1 MLKYI
6 KEAEEDIKMD
16 VQVGPQE
23 EVEVEMEEPK
33 CNAVDMAKKDP
44 ETVPV
49 ACVEKEGVKEF
60 YVDAKDV
67 AKLADMNE
75 ATMIDALNSI
85 IACNEE
91 SGISA
96 DNLVV
101 VMSEGTELYERN
113 LERNGAA
120 CVHFVSESADESQ
133 EKDIEMD
140 VQVGPNEEEISVSED
155 PQEANPVDAVK
166 REYDSV
172 VVAKDDDKFFMDVE
186 DVQKCA
192 DLNCESVI
200 DTING
205 IIGVHEDYD
214 MNTENVVLLVNENA
228 RIDTLNM
235 LKECGVLMEA
245 DFTFLPKFKQEPK
258 MKKYL
263 KDIKEA
269 EDFLNDN
276 GQPTKTGVQKG
287 FRIALRVINIIQNV
301 DALIGLPFLWTLVI
315 IPTYLVSRALDLAER
330 IGEEKLAEAECKK
343 VIDTYKKALD
353 ECQDEKTKAKMQKQY
368 DKLVKSHNE
377 FIKDEKK

>member
-23 EVEVEMEEPK
+23 EVEAEMEEPK
-33 CNAVDMAKKDP
+33 CSAVDMAKKDP

-60 YVDAKDV
+60 FVDAKDV
-67 AKLADMNE
+67 AKLADLNE
-75 ATMIDALNSI
+75 ETMIDALDSI
-85 IACNEE
+85 IACNED
-91 SGISA
+91 SGICAS
-96 DNLVV
+96 NLVV
-101 VMSEGTELYERN
+101 VISEGTELYERN

-120 CVHFVSESADESQ
+120 CVHYVSESADETL
-133 EKDIEMD
+133 EKDIAMD

-205 IIGVHEDYD
+205 IIGVHEEYD
-214 MNTENVVLLVNENA
+214 MNTGNVVMLVNENA
-228 RIDTLNM
+228 RFDTLKM
-235 LKECGVLMEA
+235 LEECGVIMLEQMTEEQKGRKSMISKVGKIIKNVFI
-245 DFTFLPKFKQEPK
+245 DSGVTNIKTSTFSIGGQNSKFVNGESDAILVRFKAVEK
-258 MKKYL
+258 SYGRTVNNDGGYSVGSKS
-263 KDIKEA
+263 KDVTNDAAKV
-269 EDFLNDN
+269 FNDN
-276 GQPTKTGVQKG
+276 KKKFISAIQKEYPDYKVKG
-287 FRIALRVINIIQNV
+287 MRIQAGRLGAINISV
-301 DALIGLPFLWTLVI
+301 MFDF
-315 IPTYLVSRALDLAER
+315 S
-330 IGEEKLAEAECKK
+330 K
-343 VIDTYKKALD
+343 
-353 ECQDEKTKAKMQKQY
+353 
-368 DKLVKSHNE
+368 
-377 FIKDEKK
+377 

>member
-23 EVEVEMEEPK
+23 EVEAEMEEPK

-44 ETVPV
+44 ETVPI

-67 AKLADMNE
+67 AKLADLNE
-75 ATMIDALNSI
+75 ETMIDALNSI
-85 IACNEE
+85 IACNEDA
-91 SGISA
+91 GICA
-96 DNLVV
+96 NNVVV

-120 CVHFVSESADESQ
+120 CVHFMTESADESQ
-133 EKDIEMD
+133 ENDIEMD
-140 VQVGPNEEEISVSED
+140 VQVGPNGEEITMSED

-214 MNTENVVLLVNENA
+214 MNTDNVVLLVNENT
-228 RIDTLNM
+228 RSDTMSM
-235 LKECGVLMEA
+235 LEECGVLMEA
-245 DFTFLPKFKQEPK
+245 KFNFLPKFKQDPK
-258 MKKYL
+258 MKKYVGAL
-263 KDIKEA
+263 EEA
-269 EDFLNDN
+269 ENYLNMN
-276 GQPTKTGVQKG
+276 GEPTKAGVQKG
-287 FRIALRVINIIQNV
+287 FRIALRIIDIMQNAYS
-301 DALIGLPFLWTLVI
+301 ALVLPACILI
-315 IPTYLVSRALDLAER
+315 IPIPFYLVTRAWSWAFNIGQEALA
-330 IGEEKLAEAECKK
+330 KSECQK
-343 VIDTYKKALD
+343 VIVAYKKAID
-353 ECQDEKTKAKMQKQY
+353 KCDDEKTKKAMQKQY
-368 DKLVKSHNE
+368 DKLVKEYDKFVKNA
-377 FIKDEKK
+377 K

>member
-6 KEAEEDIKMD
+6 KEAEEDITMD

-23 EVEVEMEEPK
+23 EIEAEMEEPK

-60 YVDAKDV
+60 YVDAADV
-67 AKLADMNE
+67 AKLADLNE
-75 ATMIDALNSI
+75 ETMINALNSI

-91 SGISA
+91 AGICA
-96 DNLVV
+96 GNLVV

-120 CVHFVSESADESQ
+120 CVHFVSESSVD
-133 EKDIEMD
+133 DIEMN

-205 IIGVHEDYD
+205 IIGVHEEYD
-214 MNTENVVLLVNENA
+214 MNTENVVLIVGEST
-228 RIDTLNM
+228 RFETLSM
-235 LKECGVLMEA
+235 LEECGVIMEA
-245 DFTFLPKFKQEPK
+245 NFRFLPKFKQDPK
-258 MKKYL
+258 MKNYVKDLEDAEKYL
-263 KDIKEA
+263 NMSGE
-269 EDFLNDN
+269 
-276 GQPTKTGVQKG
+276 PTKANVHKG
-287 FRIALRVINIIQNV
+287 LRIALRIINILQNV
-301 DALIGLPFLWTLVI
+301 GSVVMVPACIMIAP
-315 IPTYLVSRALDLAER
+315 IPVYLFARALEWASR
-330 IGEEKLAEAECKK
+330 IGEEAIAKDEGEK
-343 VIDTYKKALD
+343 VIGAYKKAISN
-353 ECQDEKTKAKMQKQY
+353 CKDEKAKAAMQKQY
-368 DKLVKSHNE
+368 DKLVKSYDK
-377 FIKDEKK
+377 FSKDED